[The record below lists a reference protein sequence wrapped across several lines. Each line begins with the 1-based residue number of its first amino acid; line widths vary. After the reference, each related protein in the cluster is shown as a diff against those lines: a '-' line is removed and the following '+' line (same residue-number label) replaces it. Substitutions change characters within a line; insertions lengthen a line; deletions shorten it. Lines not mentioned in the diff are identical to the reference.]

1 MCLGIIVKESLPEDT
16 EEYYK
21 RYLRLLYKSKKFT
34 LLLDEARNMRLLY
47 PKSELPLEWIC
58 KVYSEQTAQGVDMSD
73 VFENNIEEYYKKL
86 EALNSLSSM
95 ALLAKGAQLFK
106 NRNFIEAC
114 DALTQGKVN
123 NF

>member
-16 EEYYK
+16 EKYYK

-34 LLLDEARNMRLLY
+34 LLLEEARNMHLLY

-73 VFENNIEEYYKKL
+73 VFDNNIEEYYKKL